1 MADVAPARQSV
12 EHVHR
17 MIREAIL
24 DGSLAPGEAMSQVA
38 LADELGVSRTP
49 LREALR
55 MLQSEGLI
63 DSEPNR
69 RVKVAPLSLEDVEEL
84 AAIRISLEVTALRL
98 SVPQMTPEDLG
109 QLEGYMAEMAHHAA
123 DDDYGRWY
131 IPHQAFHRAL
141 TARAG
146 TRFDSLLGQLFE
158 HAERYRRMHF
168 GRSLSKQATVDH
180 REILDACKA
189 GDRDLAAA
197 ALARHLART
206 AFGIFDI
213 VDEEYEPDKLR
224 QVLKDVSATVGH
236 PAEVGAAAGTKPARR
251 KTKAA

>member
-63 DSEPNR
+63 ESEPNR
-69 RVKVAPLSLEDVEEL
+69 RVRVAPLSLEDVEEL
-84 AAIRISLEVTALRL
+84 ASIRISLEVTALRL
-98 SVPQMTPEDLG
+98 SVPLMSPEDLG

-131 IPHQAFHRAL
+131 IPHRAFHRAL

-158 HAERYRRMHF
+158 HAERYRRLHF
-168 GRSLSKQATVDH
+168 GRALSKQATVDH
-180 REILDACKA
+180 REILDACKS

-197 ALARHLART
+197 RLARHLART
-206 AFGIFDI
+206 AFGIFELMDPA
-213 VDEEYEPDKLR
+213 YEPSKLR
-224 QVLKDVSATVGH
+224 QVLTDVSATVGH
-236 PAEVGAAAGTKPARR
+236 ATEGEAPARKGR
-251 KTKAA
+251 GKSKAA